1 MGNLGFQPRLSRP
14 SCKDRNK
21 AATFNLNATHYVS
34 DNENVHHRQTYGGIP
49 MSHPAYPQHL
59 ALELCFL
66 FVRLGSL
73 CAYREFAACLRPFW
87 FLYVH

>member
-49 MSHPAYPQHL
+49 VSHPA
-59 ALELCFL
+59 
-66 FVRLGSL
+66 
-73 CAYREFAACLRPFW
+73 
-87 FLYVH
+87 